1 MPIHD
6 HAVIDFIRKDNQIIL
21 TGNLNNLQQEF
32 LRIKG
37 SSWVVWIDKDDR
49 LGIGSDF

>member
-1 MPIHD
+1 MSVHY
-6 HAVIDFIRKDNQIIL
+6 HAVIDFIRKDNQIVL

-37 SSWVVWIDKDDR
+37 SSWVIWIDKDNC